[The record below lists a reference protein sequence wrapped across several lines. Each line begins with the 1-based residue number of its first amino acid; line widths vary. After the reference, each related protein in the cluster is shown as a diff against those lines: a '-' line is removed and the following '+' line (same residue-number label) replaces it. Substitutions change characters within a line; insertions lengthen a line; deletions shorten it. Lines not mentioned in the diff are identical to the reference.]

1 MNIEKEHQAIKWL
14 QLFEPKAEEEPYY
27 LAYSG
32 GKDSDAI
39 LILAELA
46 GVRYEAVHNH
56 TTVDAP
62 ETVYYVR
69 SKPNVRINYPALSMW
84 RLIVKKLMPPT
95 RISRYCCEEIKE
107 HGGEGRR
114 VVTGVRRAESVRRR
128 ESVGLAKILGKP
140 KTTQQKAEE
149 LGAEYRVTKQGGL
162 ILNNDNTE
170 TRELVEHCVMRSK
183 VMINPIY
190 DWTDEDVW
198 EFLGHY
204 GCKSNPLYE
213 CGFKRIGCIGCPM
226 VSKHRYLEFAR
237 YPKYKENYIRAFD
250 RMLQHRRELGKPA
263 KDWETGIDVFRWWM
277 EEDFRQVTF
286 DDLRGE

>member
-170 TRELVEHCVMRSK
+170 ARELVEHCVMRSK

-190 DWTDEDVW
+190 DWADEDVW